1 MIYIRERFIFI
12 VLFQLLETKLR
23 KEMRDARNEY
33 QLQPQF
39 EADDEEQPYDSEEE
53 DYNEDDD
60 TYYYEGNEPKH
71 HSDSHKLS

>member
-39 EADDEEQPYDSEEE
+39 EADDEQPYDSEEE